1 MIPFDVQTDS
11 GNVSDIALLDKH
23 IGNKVLKSN
32 SELNLDEGYTSLTRR
47 RELKKK
53 RIRVNMEYKKKDYR
67 HKRGPKHK
75 LKVEIYKKRFEIER
89 FFSWLKSK
97 RRISYR
103 YDKSLKSFKAFVYL
117 AIIVILVECGAF

>member
-53 RIRVNMEYKKKDYR
+53 RIRVNMEYKKNDYR
-67 HKRGPKHK
+67 HKRGRKHK

-89 FFSWLKSK
+89 F
-97 RRISYR
+97 
-103 YDKSLKSFKAFVYL
+103 
-117 AIIVILVECGAF
+117 LVG